1 MMAAGKRTM
10 AEAAKATAI
19 TSALASW
26 LLVLAVAPAPAQ
38 DITVG
43 ADSRSGLTLTVYN
56 RDLALIDDRRRV
68 TLPAGESRLVFE
80 AVSPAM
86 KPESVLLRAEGLRV
100 LEQNFQFDLLGP
112 RSLLEASVGGRVQ
125 IVKVHPQS
133 GEETLVPATLLS
145 VANGVVLRVGDRIE
159 TGEAGRL
166 VFESLPEGLSAEPV
180 LAAQVA
186 SEAPGPRDLTLGYL
200 TAGLTWKADYVAE
213 MTESEDRLD
222 LTGLVTLTNASGLA
236 YPTARLRLVA
246 GEVHQ
251 VSQPPQPQ
259 PRMVMM
265 AEAAAAPIPDL
276 APQPLGDQ
284 QLYELDR
291 PVSLARK
298 ETKQVA
304 LLSARAVPLV
314 KLYRFTNLVDA
325 QGRQEE
331 IGPVKAAIEIR
342 FRNDKESGL
351 DRPLPAGILRVYQAG
366 PGGAPPVFLGENRIA
381 HSAKGEE
388 VRLEI
393 GRAFDITGRAKR
405 TAMVRLS
412 NKSYESAQEI
422 VIENA
427 KDQAVQV
434 QVIGTLPQGWR
445 MLTESH
451 SHVPETANRLRWNLQ
466 VPPGGKANLSYRVRV
481 TRP

>member
-1 MMAAGKRTM
+1 MSN
-10 AEAAKATAI
+10 TAR
-19 TSALASW
+19 LQ
-26 LLVLAVAPAPAQ
+26 L
-38 DITVG
+38 
-43 ADSRSGLTLTVYN
+43 
-56 RDLALIDDRRRV
+56 DDQ
-68 TLPAGESRLVFE
+68 TIEL
-80 AVSPAM
+80 
-86 KPESVLLRAEGLRV
+86 
-100 LEQNFQFDLLGP
+100 
-112 RSLLEASVGGRVQ
+112 
-125 IVKVHPQS
+125 
-133 GEETLVPATLLS
+133 
-145 VANGVVLRVGDRIE
+145 NGVVLRVGDRIE

-166 VFESLPEGLSAEPV
+166 VFDSLPEGLSAEPV

-186 SEAPGPRDLTLGYL
+186 SEAAGPRDLTLGYL

-213 MTESEDRLD
+213 MAASEDRLD
-222 LTGLVTLTNASGLA
+222 LTGLVTLTNSSGLA
-236 YPTARLRLVA
+236 YPDARLRLVA
-246 GEVHQ
+246 GDVHR
-251 VSQPPQPQ
+251 VSAPPQPR
-259 PRMVMM
+259 PRMAMM
-265 AEAAAAPIPDL
+265 AEDAAAPVPDM
-276 APQPLGDQ
+276 ARQPLGDQ

-291 PVSLARK
+291 PVSLADK

-325 QGRQEE
+325 QGRREE

-342 FRNDKESGL
+342 FQNDAASGL

-366 PGGAPPVFLGENRIA
+366 PEGAPPVFLGENRIA

-405 TAMVRLS
+405 TALVRLS

-427 KDQAVQV
+427 KDETVQV

-445 MLTESH
+445 MLSESH
-451 SHVPETANRLRWNLQ
+451 NHVPETANRLRWNLQ
-466 VPPGGKANLSYRVRV
+466 VPPGGKANLSYRVRI

>member
-1 MMAAGKRTM
+1 MRTL
-10 AEAAKATAI
+10 AKAVTIKPIAGI
-19 TSALASW
+19 LASW
-26 LLVLAVAPAPAQ
+26 LLALSMAPAVAQ
-38 DITVG
+38 DIKLG
-43 ADSRSGLTLTVYN
+43 AESRTGLTLTVYN
-56 RDLALIDDRRRV
+56 RDLALINDRRRV
-68 TLPAGESRLVFE
+68 TLPAGQSRLVFE

-86 KPESVLLRAEGLRV
+86 KPESVLLRGDGLRV
-100 LEQNFQFDLLGP
+100 LEQSFLLNLLGP
-112 RSLLEASVGGRVQ
+112 RSLLEASVGRQVHL
-125 IVKVHPQS
+125 VKVHPQT

-145 VANGVVLRVGDRIE
+145 VTNGMVLQVDERFEIGNSD
-159 TGEAGRL
+159 RL
-166 VFESLPEGLSAEPV
+166 VFDSLPMYLSAEPV
-180 LAAQVA
+180 LAALVV
-186 SEAPGPRDLTLGYL
+186 SEAAGPRDLTLGYL

-213 MTESEDRLD
+213 MAASEDQLD
-222 LTGLVTLTNASGLA
+222 LTGLVTLTNSSGLA
-236 YPTARLRLVA
+236 YPDARLRLVA
-246 GEVHQ
+246 GDVHQ
-251 VSQPPQPQ
+251 VSQPPQPR
-259 PRMVMM
+259 PRMAMM
-265 AEAAAAPIPDL
+265 AEDAAAPAPDM
-276 APQPLGDQ
+276 ARQPLGDQ

-291 PVSLARK
+291 PVSLAHK

-342 FRNDKESGL
+342 FQNDAASGL
-351 DRPLPAGILRVYQAG
+351 DRPLPAGILRIYQAG
-366 PGGAPPVFLGENRIA
+366 PSGAPPVFLGENRIA

-405 TAMVRLS
+405 TALVRLS

-427 KDQAVQV
+427 KDETVQV

-445 MLTESH
+445 MLSESH
-451 SHVPETANRLRWNLQ
+451 THVSETANRLRWDLQ
-466 VPPGGKANLSYRVRV
+466 VPAGGKANLSYRVRV

>member
-1 MMAAGKRTM
+1 MASKQTLAQTVTIIPIAGIL
-10 AEAAKATAI
+10 AAWLL
-19 TSALASW
+19 ALA
-26 LLVLAVAPAPAQ
+26 LAPAAAQ
-38 DITVG
+38 DIKLG
-43 ADSRSGLTLTVYN
+43 AESRSSLTLTVYN
-56 RDLALIDDRRRV
+56 RDLALINDRRRV
-68 TLPAGESRLVFE
+68 VLPAGRSRLVFE

-86 KPESVLLRAEGLRV
+86 KPESVLLRGDGLRV
-100 LEQNFQFDLLGP
+100 LEQNFLFDLLGP
-112 RSLLEASVGGRVQ
+112 RSLLEASVGGPVH

-166 VFESLPEGLSAEPV
+166 VFDSLPEGLSAEPV

-186 SEAPGPRDLTLGYL
+186 SEAAGPRDLTLSYL

-213 MTESEDRLD
+213 MAASEDRLD
-222 LTGLVTLTNASGLA
+222 LTGLVTLTNSSGLA
-236 YPTARLRLVA
+236 YPDARLRLVA
-246 GEVHQ
+246 GDVHQ
-251 VSQPPQPQ
+251 VSQPPQLR
-259 PRMVMM
+259 PRVAMM
-265 AEAAAAPIPDL
+265 ADAAAAPAPDM
-276 APQPLGDQ
+276 ARQPLGDQ
-284 QLYELDR
+284 QLSELDR
-291 PVSLARK
+291 PVSLAHK

-342 FRNDKESGL
+342 FQNDAASGL

-366 PGGAPPVFLGENRIA
+366 PEGASPVFLGENRIA

-405 TAMVRLS
+405 TALVRLS

-427 KDQAVQV
+427 KDQVVQV

-445 MLTESH
+445 MLSESH
-451 SHVPETANRLRWNLQ
+451 THVPETANRLRWDLQ
-466 VPPGGKANLSYRVRV
+466 VPPRGKANLSYRVRV